1 MTDIVERLEKDTRCL
16 GHGHYDVD
24 PLSKEAAKEI
34 RRLRKYE
41 WIVKYIHTDPYELSY
56 EKIVN
61 QRDWY
66 KKLAKKLIEDDYNE
80 Q

>member
-1 MTDIVERLEKDTRCL
+1 MTDIVERLEKNTRCL
-16 GHGHYDVD
+16 GHGYNDVD

-56 EKIVN
+56 EKKTFEYIGMVN
-61 QRDWY
+61 GPCVYHVFEVHD
-66 KKLAKKLIEDDYNE
+66 
-80 Q
+80 

>member
-1 MTDIVERLEKDTRCL
+1 MTDIVERLEKNTRCL
-16 GHGHYDVD
+16 GHGDYDVD
-24 PLSKEAAKEI
+24 PLSLEASKEI

-66 KKLAKKLIEDDYNE
+66 KKLAKKQIEEDNE
-80 Q
+80 

>member
-41 WIVKYIHTDPYELSY
+41 WIVKYIHTDP
-56 EKIVN
+56 
-61 QRDWY
+61 
-66 KKLAKKLIEDDYNE
+66 
-80 Q
+80 